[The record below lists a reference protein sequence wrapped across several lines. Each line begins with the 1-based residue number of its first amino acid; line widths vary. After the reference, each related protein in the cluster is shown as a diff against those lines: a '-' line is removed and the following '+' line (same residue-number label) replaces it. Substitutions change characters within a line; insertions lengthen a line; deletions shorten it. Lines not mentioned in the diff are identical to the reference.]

1 MSSRDA
7 EVMFASMEVV
17 QCLDGT
23 YGKTWARVAEQ
34 LDKTAADGERV
45 YADPAAL
52 AGLIRALIN
61 YGALS

>member
-1 MSSRDA
+1 MSSHDA
-7 EVMFASMEVV
+7 DVLAASMEVV

-23 YGKTWARVAEQ
+23 YGKSWTQVADQ
-34 LDKTAADGERV
+34 LDKTAADGERA

-52 AGLIRALIN
+52 AGLIRALID